1 MIKTIA
7 WRLSLILLVGCLGWL
22 VCPSQARA
30 DDGNNLGIVVGPDAP
45 RLEQF
50 AADQL
55 GDYLGKLF
63 GLEVRPTSGLP
74 ASTGIGLLVG
84 TPETNPA
91 VAKAL
96 GVGGWPKLSDQGIV
110 LKRGALAGK
119 QVLVVGGGSPV
130 ATMWAVYELVERWGV
145 RYLVDGDIYP
155 PNAAWSGLPDLDL
168 VMEPNMPIRCWRLV
182 NEFPLGPVSWSLE
195 ENVRFLQQIA
205 KMKYNRIHT
214 FLWPHQ
220 PFVHY
225 TFRGMPKPPG
235 ILYFGQRHPIDDD
248 TIGREKFPGMTVFTN
263 PELVGAESPAD
274 LHRRAVALVQGIH
287 QEARRLGMQTVASFE
302 IFNWPKEFQKLIP
315 AAQPSRQL
323 GDLYIQPGNDQPLTD
338 PLLAEIVETVV
349 RTHIETYPDVDFI
362 QVSVPEK
369 RIWVSQGRE
378 AYRLLDE
385 RYDLASLGS
394 YDELC
399 ARGRSR
405 ANFPGGG
412 ARVESQ
418 VQGDLAFL
426 WMFDSLI
433 RDGNLLQRPG
443 GGKDVK
449 LIYDGVTFELF
460 PLVARITPPG
470 GEVVNFI
477 DYTASRVLRH
487 RDLIQTVPSKDVPVS
502 LIMTLADDNVGV
514 LPQMATGS
522 IHELMA
528 DMRASGWDGF
538 YTRYWTVGEQD
549 PTIHYL
555 ARASWD
561 ASLTPQEAY
570 TDQVERVC
578 GPKAVA
584 PVLEAFAL
592 IEKITLNLDQHGL
605 GFGFPVPTMMTKHY
619 DSGGLS
625 AAIKE
630 DHRLYHEALAQ
641 MEAAREHCR
650 PEGRAYIDYFVAR
663 LRFAVR
669 YLDAAEAYGATSL
682 AEKAYRPHEA
692 RQQASLAYRAIREAL
707 EEYVAV
713 AKDHGD
719 LGAVAMMNEYCYRP
733 IRDKRNQLEGASE
746 RPNIVFVYTDD
757 QAPTAVGNEGNEQ
770 IQTPHID
777 RLFRAGARLTRA
789 FVTTPVCSPSRASL
803 MTSRYGSELGI
814 FDWINP
820 RSEPEHGL
828 DPNTVTW
835 SEVLANAGYATGLV
849 GKWHLG
855 TADRYHPTKT
865 GYQYFMGFRS
875 GGNSPENPTLELNG
889 ATRTFVG
896 FTPDILT
903 DHAIDF
909 VRRNKHHPFLLSLHF
924 RAPHAPWLPVR
935 DEDWDPYKHLDPEI
949 PNPDYPNLDVATVK
963 RRTREYMASVSSV
976 DRNLGRLLDVI
987 DELQLQDNTVVIFT
1001 SDHGYNTGHNGVWH
1015 KGNAKWILT
1024 RLPPQQWPNIPP
1036 QQRPNLY
1043 DQALRVP
1050 AAVRWPRVIKPDTVI
1065 EQTVT
1070 NLDWYPTL
1078 LAMAGVDLPEDVL
1091 IRGHNFLPLLAG
1103 EPIEWDND
1111 MYCQYSMKH
1120 GATTQ
1125 MCAVR
1130 TPQWKLMID
1139 FKNPGRE
1146 ELYDLEHDP
1155 GEQSDLSDSSD
1166 PHVRRVKEQL
1176 RERILNKMREIDGPV
1191 REKVGKTE

>member
-1 MIKTIA
+1 MKTTRWGIS
-7 WRLSLILLVGCLGWL
+7 WTLLVGCLGGIL
-22 VCPSQARA
+22 SPSQGWG
-30 DDGNNLGIVVGPDAP
+30 DHVNKPGIVVGAGAP

-55 GDYLGKLF
+55 SDYLNKLF
-63 GLEVRPTSGLP
+63 RLEVQPTDDLTT
-74 ASTGIGLLVG
+74 AKIGLLVG
-84 TPETNPA
+84 SPETNPA

-96 GVGGWPKLSDQGIV
+96 GVDGWPKLSDQAIV
-110 LKRGALAGK
+110 LKRGTLAGK
-119 QVLVVGGGSPV
+119 PVLVAGGGSPV

-145 RYLVDGDIYP
+145 RYLIDGDIYP
-155 PNAAWSGLPDLDL
+155 PQGAWPGLPEVDL

-182 NEFPLGPVSWSLE
+182 NDLPLGPVSWSLE

-205 KMKYNRIHT
+205 KMKYNRVHT

-235 ILYFGQRHPIDDD
+235 LLYFGQRHPIDED
-248 TIGREKFPGMTVFTN
+248 TIGREHFSGMTVFTN
-263 PELVGAESPAD
+263 PELVGAESAED

-287 QEARRLGMQTVASFE
+287 QEARRLGMQTITSFGV
-302 IFNWPKEFQKLIP
+302 FDWPKEFQKLIP
-315 AAQPSRQL
+315 AAQPSDQL
-323 GDLYIQPGNDQPLTD
+323 GGLYVQPGNDQPLTD
-338 PLLAEIVETVV
+338 PRLAEMVETVV
-349 RTHIETYPDVDFI
+349 RAHIETYPEVDFI
-362 QVSVPEK
+362 QVSVPEH
-369 RIWVSQGRE
+369 RRWVSQGRE
-378 AYRLLDE
+378 AYRLLDA
-385 RYDLASLGS
+385 RYDLSDLGS
-394 YDELC
+394 YDQLC
-399 ARGRSR
+399 ARARSR
-405 ANFPGGG
+405 TTFPGGG
-412 ARVESQ
+412 KRVESQ
-418 VQGDLAFL
+418 VQSDLAFL

-433 RDGNLLQRPG
+433 RKSNLLQRPG
-443 GGKDVK
+443 GGKDLK
-449 LIYDGVTFELF
+449 LIYRGITSELF

-477 DYTASRVLRH
+477 DYTASRVLRR
-487 RDLIQTVPSKDVPVS
+487 RDLIQSAPSKDVPVS
-502 LIMTLADDNVGV
+502 LIITLADDNVGV

-522 IHELMA
+522 IDKLL
-528 DMRASGWDGF
+528 DTMRASGWDGF

-549 PTIHYL
+549 PTVHYL

-561 ASLTPQEAY
+561 ATLTPQEAY
-570 TDQVERVC
+570 TDQIEHVC
-578 GPKAVA
+578 GPEAVA
-584 PVLEAFAL
+584 PAL
-592 IEKITLNLDQHGL
+592 KALARIEQITLNLDQHGL
-605 GFGFPVPTMMTKHY
+605 GFGFPIPTMMTKHY

-625 AAIKE
+625 DAIRK
-630 DHRLYHEALAQ
+630 DHQLYREALAQ
-641 MEAAREHCR
+641 METARQLCR
-650 PEGRAYIDYFVAR
+650 PEGRAYLDYFVAR
-663 LRFAVR
+663 LRFAIR

-682 AEKAYRPHEA
+682 AEKAG
-692 RQQASLAYRAIREAL
+692 QQDQALQHATLAYHAIREAL
-707 EEYVAV
+707 KEYVTV

-733 IRDKRNQLEGASE
+733 IRDKRNQLRDAVE
-746 RPNIVFVYTDD
+746 RPNIIFIYTDD
-757 QAPTAVGNEGNEQ
+757 QAPTAVGHEGNAQ

-777 RLFRAGARLTRA
+777 RLFREGAQLTRA

-803 MTSRYGSELGI
+803 MTSRYGSELGV

-820 RSEPEHGL
+820 NSEPEHGL

-835 SEVLANAGYATGLV
+835 SEVLSDAGYATGLV

-875 GGNSPENPTLELNG
+875 GGNSPENPTLELDG
-889 ATRTFVG
+889 TTRTFAG

-909 VRRNKHHPFLLSLHF
+909 VRRNQHHPFLLSLHF

-935 DEDWDPYKHLDPEI
+935 DEDWEPYNNLDPKI

-963 RRTREYMASVSSV
+963 RKTREYMASVSSV
-976 DRNLGRLLDVI
+976 DRNLGRLLKVI
-987 DELQLQDNTVVIFT
+987 DQLQLQDNTVVIFT
-1001 SDHGYNTGHNGVWH
+1001 SDHGYNTGHNGVWY
-1015 KGNAKWILT
+1015 KGNGHWILT
-1024 RLPPQQWPNIPP
+1024 KLPPQQWPNIPP

-1050 AAVRWPRVIKPDTVI
+1050 TAVRWPRVIDPNTVI

-1078 LAMAGVDLPEDVL
+1078 LAMAGVDLPEGVL

-1111 MYCQYSMKH
+1111 LYCQYSMKH
-1120 GATTQ
+1120 GAQTE

-1130 TPQWKLMID
+1130 TPQWKLMVD

-1146 ELYDLEHDP
+1146 ELYDLENDP
-1155 GEQSDLSDSSD
+1155 AEQSDLSDSAD
-1166 PHVRRVKEQL
+1166 PHVRRIKEQL
-1176 RERILNKMREIDGPV
+1176 RERILHKKREINRPA
-1191 REKVGKTE
+1191 REKVGATE